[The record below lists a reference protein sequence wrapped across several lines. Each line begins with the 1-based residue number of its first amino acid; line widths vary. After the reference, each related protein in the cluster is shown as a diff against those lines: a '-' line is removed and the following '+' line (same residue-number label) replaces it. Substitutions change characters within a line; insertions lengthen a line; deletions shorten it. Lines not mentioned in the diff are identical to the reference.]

1 MSKAFVKYVCMLLFT
16 PNINNADLSL
26 IDGVSNNVVLDVDV
40 ARSSA
45 AVLLIVVRHLDCAL
59 IILHD

>member
-1 MSKAFVKYVCMLLFT
+1 MLLFT
-16 PNINNADLSL
+16 LNINNADQSL
-26 IDGVSNNVVLDVDV
+26 LDGVSNNAMFDVDV

-45 AVLLIVVRHLDCAL
+45 AVFIVRNLDCTL